1 MKKFIM
7 FMFVVLMCS
16 SVSAKIDNTVTGVYY
31 KKDVQIGKKS
41 LNKKSVKT
49 IIREILDRHKVEKF
63 KIPNTIPIP
72 LYDSLDYDKMKN
84 LA

>member
-1 MKKFIM
+1 M